1 MAKKRG
7 LAANRGLDALLGSIK
22 KEKQIAASAL
32 QDDTVVREHT
42 ESNEIPQPI
51 EQEDSTA
58 AAVNKPSA
66 LPVSEQT
73 TDNNNR
79 KARTMKKAPANK
91 ARANVTE
98 NSASEDQISL
108 VQIDVTRLQAGKY
121 QPRRD
126 MSETA
131 LAELASSIEQ
141 HGVMQP
147 IVIRPLLANEDKSE
161 ALVTHEIIAG
171 ERRWRAAKMA
181 GKSVIPAIE
190 RALSDELAIAL
201 ALIENI
207 QREDLDA
214 IEIALS
220 YQRLLEELE
229 FTQEELST
237 RIGKKRSTI
246 ANYLRLLKLPA
257 IIQKGLIDKQ
267 ISMGHARAIINIEN
281 PDKQT
286 LIYNQIIKMGLSV
299 RRVEEIVRNIGNEAQ
314 NEPAETEKQ
323 KFPKEYKPIKK
334 QLDKIFSSKVDFSM
348 NSNGKGKIVI
358 PFNSRADLD
367 RIVKIIE
374 NQK

>member
-1 MAKKRG
+1 MKRNVLGRG
-7 LAANRGLDALLGSIK
+7 LGALMDDADKMLPGAGINEIELSKIEANPFQPRTKFDEEPLRELAESIK
-22 KEKQIAASAL
+22 
-32 QDDTVVREHT
+32 
-42 ESNEIPQPI
+42 EIGLIQPI
-51 EQEDSTA
+51 TLR
-58 AAVNKPSA
+58 KI
-66 LPVSEQT
+66 SE
-73 TDNNNR
+73 N
-79 KARTMKKAPANK
+79 
-91 ARANVTE
+91 
-98 NSASEDQISL
+98 
-108 VQIDVTRLQAGKY
+108 KY
-121 QPRRD
+121 Q
-126 MSETA
+126 
-131 LAELASSIEQ
+131 
-141 HGVMQP
+141 
-147 IVIRPLLANEDKSE
+147 
-161 ALVTHEIIAG
+161 IIAG
-171 ERRWRAAKMA
+171 ERRFRAAQLA
-181 GKSVIPAIE
+181 GLEAIPAYIRKAKDE
-190 RALSDELAIAL
+190 GMLEMALV
-201 ALIENI
+201 ENI

-281 PDKQT
+281 PDTQT

-299 RRVEEIVRNIGNEAQ
+299 RRVEEIVRNIGNEVQ

-358 PFNSRADLD
+358 PFNSPADLD